1 MARTLGGAPASAF
14 NTLVVA
20 RGVRCRRRYPRKA
33 PPVAAVSAVP
43 ALDLPAPVA
52 SAAPA
57 REPLAF
63 RVAPDST
70 GTVAAIV
77 RGGIGSLTKRVT
89 HAVPEA
95 PTGVAFRRV
104 GDDLLLLDLSTG
116 ERWPAR

>member
-33 PPVAAVSAVP
+33 APVAVVAAVP
-43 ALDLPAPVA
+43 ALDPSPSVA
-52 SAAPA
+52 NAAAA
-57 REPLAF
+57 REPLTH

-70 GTVAAIV
+70 GRAAAIV
-77 RGGIGSLTKRVT
+77 KGGIGSLRKRVT
-89 HAVPEA
+89 HAVPA
-95 PTGVAFRRV
+95 PTSGVAFRQV
-104 GDDLLLLDLSTG
+104 GDDLLLINLATG